1 MEVALHTVAAAV
13 HEAQDLIRGLVDGDG
28 VERFV
33 LGRLLLALRAP
44 LAEAAAARPRQDAAE
59 LLRAQEGVFYLIV
72 FAVPRWGQDLYA
84 DVRRHVAA
92 AACVGLCLGDPDDQ
106 VCDSAHGSL

>member
-1 MEVALHTVAAAV
+1 MEITFHTVATTI
-13 HEAQDLIRGLVDGDG
+13 HKTQDLIRGLVDGDG

-44 LAEAAAARPRQDAAE
+44 LAEAAAARPREDAAK

-72 FAVPRWGQDLYA
+72 LFVPRWGQDLHA
-84 DVRRHVAA
+84 DA
-92 AACVGLCLGDPDDQ
+92 
-106 VCDSAHGSL
+106 